1 MSRPK
6 PSATRHPPKSIFEPY
21 VFFLCFLLS
30 LQVLYKSFNPYFM
43 KRIISISILI
53 FLLSTVAIAQTKSG
67 RDSDYRFAFVLNPQV
82 SWLKSD
88 HADVEANGNLMGY
101 NFGIVMDKFFAKN
114 YAISTGLTINT
125 TGGKLRYKEP
135 IDFMVGG
142 EMVTLPKNST
152 FEYRLKYLEIPLSIK
167 LQTNDFQRASY
178 YGIFGMSGQVNI
190 KTNDGSGKNI
200 NDEVRLFNF
209 GYQFGG
215 GMQYSIGGDAYLMLG
230 LIYNQGLSDVTDN
243 KSINDKANLNRLV
256 FNFGVIF

>member
-1 MSRPK
+1 
-6 PSATRHPPKSIFEPY
+6 
-21 VFFLCFLLS
+21 
-30 LQVLYKSFNPYFM
+30 M
-43 KRIISISILI
+43 KKIISISVLV

-67 RDSDYRFAFVLNPQV
+67 RDSDYRFAFVLSPQV

-114 YAISTGLTINT
+114 YALSTGLTINT
-125 TGGKLRYKEP
+125 TGGKLQYKEP
-135 IDFMVGG
+135 VMFNSGG
-142 EMVTLPKNST
+142 NSELVPKNTSL
-152 FEYRLKYLEIPLSIK
+152 EYRLKYLEVPLSIK

-178 YGIFGMSGQVNI
+178 YGIFGLSGQVNI

-200 NDEVRLFNF
+200 NDEVRMFNF

-230 LIYNQGLSDVTDN
+230 LTYNQGLSDVTSN
-243 KSINDKANLNRLV
+243 KTIDDKANLNRLV

>member
-1 MSRPK
+1 M
-6 PSATRHPPKSIFEPY
+6 
-21 VFFLCFLLS
+21 V
-30 LQVLYKSFNPYFM
+30 
-43 KRIISISILI
+43 

-67 RDSDYRFAFVLNPQV
+67 RDSDYRFAFVLNPQI

-88 HADVEANGNLMGY
+88 HSDVESNGNLMGY

-135 IDFMVGG
+135 VMFNVGG
-142 EMVTLPKNST
+142 NSIPIPKNT
-152 FEYRLKYLEIPLSIK
+152 TLEYRLKYLEIPFSIK

-178 YGIFGMSGQVNI
+178 YGIFGLSGQVNI

-200 NDEVRLFNF
+200 NDEVRMFNL

-215 GMQYSIGGDAYLMLG
+215 GMQYSIGGDAYFLFG
-230 LIYNQGLSDVTDN
+230 LTYNQGLSDVTSN
-243 KSINDKANLNRLV
+243 KTIDDKANLNRLV

>member
-1 MSRPK
+1 
-6 PSATRHPPKSIFEPY
+6 
-21 VFFLCFLLS
+21 
-30 LQVLYKSFNPYFM
+30 M
-43 KRIISISILI
+43 KRIISISILV

-88 HADVEANGNLMGY
+88 NSDVETNGNLMGY

-114 YAISTGLTINT
+114 YALSTGLTINT
-125 TGGKLRYKEP
+125 TGGKLRYKPLTQLPNQKP
-135 IDFMVGG
+135 I
-142 EMVTLPKNST
+142 TL
-152 FEYRLKYLEIPLSIK
+152 EYRLKYLEIPLSIK

-178 YGIFGMSGQVNI
+178 YGIFGLSSQVNI

-200 NDEVRLFNF
+200 NDEVRMFNF

-215 GMQYSIGGDAYLMLG
+215 GMQYSIGGDAYLMFG
-230 LIYNQGLSDVTDN
+230 LTYNQGLSDVTSN
-243 KSINDKANLNRLV
+243 KTIDDKANLNRLV

>member
-1 MSRPK
+1 M
-6 PSATRHPPKSIFEPY
+6 
-21 VFFLCFLLS
+21 V
-30 LQVLYKSFNPYFM
+30 
-43 KRIISISILI
+43 

-88 HADVEANGNLMGY
+88 HSDVEANGNLMGY

-114 YAISTGLTINT
+114 YALSTGLTINT
-125 TGGKLRYKEP
+125 TGGKLKYKNGIGNFP
-135 IDFMVGG
+135 VGTPAST
-142 EMVTLPKNST
+142 TL
-152 FEYRLKYLEIPLSIK
+152 EYRLKYLEVPLSIK

-178 YGIFGMSGQVNI
+178 YGVFGLSGQANI
-190 KTNDGSGKNI
+190 KTNDGSGKSI
-200 NDEVRLFNF
+200 NDEVRMFNF

-230 LIYNQGLSDVTDN
+230 LTYNQGLSDVTSN
-243 KSINDKANLNRLV
+243 KTIDDKANLNRLV

>member
-1 MSRPK
+1 
-6 PSATRHPPKSIFEPY
+6 
-21 VFFLCFLLS
+21 
-30 LQVLYKSFNPYFM
+30 M

-88 HADVEANGNLMGY
+88 NSDVETNGNLMGY

-114 YAISTGLTINT
+114 YALSTGLTINT
-125 TGGKLRYKEP
+125 TGGKLRYKDP
-135 IDFMVGG
+135 IAN
-142 EMVTLPKNST
+142 LPYT
-152 FEYRLKYLEIPLSIK
+152 MEYRLKYLEVPLSIK

-178 YGIFGMSGQVNI
+178 YGIFGLSSQVNI
-190 KTNDGSGKNI
+190 KTNDGSGKSM

-215 GMQYSIGGDAYLMLG
+215 GMQYSIGGDAYLMFG
-230 LIYNQGLSDVTDN
+230 LTYNQGLSDVTSFKGIDDN
-243 KSINDKANLNRLV
+243 ANLNRLV

>member
-1 MSRPK
+1 M
-6 PSATRHPPKSIFEPY
+6 
-21 VFFLCFLLS
+21 
-30 LQVLYKSFNPYFM
+30 
-43 KRIISISILI
+43 I

-88 HADVEANGNLMGY
+88 NSDVETNGNLMGY

-114 YAISTGLTINT
+114 YALSTGLTINT
-125 TGGKLRYKEP
+125 TGGKLRYKDP
-135 IDFMVGG
+135 IAN
-142 EMVTLPKNST
+142 LPYT
-152 FEYRLKYLEIPLSIK
+152 MEYRLKYLEVPLSIK

-178 YGIFGMSGQVNI
+178 YGIFGLSSQVNI
-190 KTNDGSGKNI
+190 KTNDGSGKSM

-215 GMQYSIGGDAYLMLG
+215 GMQYSIGGDAYLMFG
-230 LIYNQGLSDVTDN
+230 LTYNQGLSDVTSFKGIDDN
-243 KSINDKANLNRLV
+243 ANLNRLV

>member
-1 MSRPK
+1 
-6 PSATRHPPKSIFEPY
+6 
-21 VFFLCFLLS
+21 
-30 LQVLYKSFNPYFM
+30 M
-43 KRIISISILI
+43 KKIISISVLV
-53 FLLSTVAIAQTKSG
+53 FLLSVVAIGQTKSG

-125 TGGKLRYKEP
+125 TGGKLRYNSNDE
-135 IDFMVGG
+135 IDFSVGDG
-142 EMVTLPKNST
+142 IVSLPSNST
-152 FEYRLKYLEIPLSIK
+152 FEYRLKYLEVPLSIK

-178 YGIFGMSGQVNI
+178 FGVFGLSGQVNI

-200 NDEVRLFNF
+200 NDEVRMFNF

-230 LIYNQGLSDVTDN
+230 LTYNQGLSDVTSN
-243 KSINDKANLNRLV
+243 KTIDDKANLNRLV